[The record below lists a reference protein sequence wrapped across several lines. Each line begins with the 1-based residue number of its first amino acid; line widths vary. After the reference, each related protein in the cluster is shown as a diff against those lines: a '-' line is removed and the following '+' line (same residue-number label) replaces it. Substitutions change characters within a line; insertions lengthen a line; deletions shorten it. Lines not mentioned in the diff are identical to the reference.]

1 MPVEKG
7 RTGIV
12 TPSVVPELYVT
23 DLPRSLHFY
32 VDVLGFE
39 IAWDR
44 PESGFA
50 AIGFDESIIMLE
62 ETKALS
68 AASDA
73 EFERGAWRT
82 AEIQFPFGRGV
93 SFEVTVP
100 DIKAVHARVVDAGF
114 SVKLGLREREY
125 RVADQVVRLRQFLVM
140 DPDGYLVRLA
150 QPMGSKRAATA

>member
-1 MPVEKG
+1 MPIQEG
-7 RTGIV
+7 WERIV

-44 PESGFA
+44 PESRFA
-50 AIGFDESIIMLE
+50 AIRLRESILMLE
-62 ETKALS
+62 ETTALS

-82 AEIQFPFGRGV
+82 ADIEFPFGRGV

-100 DIKAVHARVVDAGF
+100 EIDAVHARVVDAGY
-114 SVKLGLREREY
+114 SVKLGLRERDY
-125 RVADQVVRLRQFLVM
+125 RVAGQVVRLRQFLVM

-150 QPMGSKRAATA
+150 QPIGSKRAATT

>member
-1 MPVEKG
+1 
-7 RTGIV
+7 V

-23 DLPRSLHFY
+23 DLSRSLHFY

-39 IAWDR
+39 VAWDR
-44 PESGFA
+44 PEKGFA
-50 AIGFDESIIMLE
+50 AIRWRESIVMLE
-62 ETKALS
+62 ETTELG

-73 EFERGAWRT
+73 EFEGGAWRT
-82 AEIQFPFGRGV
+82 ADIDFPFGRGV
-93 SFEVTVP
+93 SFEVTVTEV
-100 DIKAVHARVVDAGF
+100 DAVYARVVDAGY

-150 QPMGSKRAATA
+150 QPIGSNYAVTA